1 MAVLFT
7 SLTALKIIFME
18 TKYQFK
24 DLPFSTQL
32 AIISF
37 GIGTLLFLSYSLFPK
52 FHILAFIGYIY
63 LIMAFFINTIVFFY
77 LIYLFFKENN
87 TEDIIIRIL
96 ILLANIPIAFLYAYI
111 VLNNH

>member
-1 MAVLFT
+1 
-7 SLTALKIIFME
+7 ME
-18 TKYQFK
+18 TNFQFK

-32 AIISF
+32 AIVSF
-37 GIGTLLFLSYSLFPK
+37 GIGTFLFLIHFIFPNY
-52 FHILAFIGYIY
+52 FPILVFGYIY
-63 LIMAFFINTIVFFY
+63 LLIAILINTITFFY

-96 ILLANIPIAFLYAYI
+96 ILLSNIPIAFLYAYI